1 MFTCTFLTVL
11 FSPFKQAAKS
21 INDVLDRSII
31 ASPLILRYR
40 DNKQHQQFF
49 IICEKEVIV
58 EVSSFV
64 QSGLELSKTLVGTI
78 SDREILAF
86 FLSYRVFN

>member
-1 MFTCTFLTVL
+1 MFIVDVMFTSTFLTVL

-40 DNKQHQQFF
+40 DNKQQKQFF

-64 QSGLELSKTLVGTI
+64 QVVWNFLKLLLEQ
-78 SDREILAF
+78 
-86 FLSYRVFN
+86 

>member
-1 MFTCTFLTVL
+1 MFIVDVMFTCTFLTVL

-31 ASPLILRYR
+31 ASPLILRYNS
-40 DNKQHQQFF
+40 DNKQQQQFF

-64 QSGLELSKTLVGTI
+64 QVVWNFLKLLLEQLVT
-78 SDREILAF
+78 EKF
-86 FLSYRVFN
+86 

>member
-1 MFTCTFLTVL
+1 MFIVDVMFTCTFLTVL
-11 FSPFKQAAKS
+11 FSSFKQAAKS

-31 ASPLILRYR
+31 ASPLTLRYR
-40 DNKQHQQFF
+40 DNKQQQQFF

-64 QSGLELSKTLVGTI
+64 QVVWNFLKLLLEQLVT
-78 SDREILAF
+78 EKF
-86 FLSYRVFN
+86 